1 MWIDGVDF
9 DGRLIKA
16 LHKQSLNARH
26 EQPLVVFAGAGVSIG
41 PPSNYPDFKGL
52 TLEIAKWSGYE
63 WDSKNEAIDRFLGRL
78 DQNGIKI
85 HQQVAERLSSP
96 VSRPTAL
103 HENILK
109 LFGRWDH
116 IRIVTTNFDAHFET
130 AAVTIYGQK
139 PIVFRAPALPLGNDF
154 AGIVCLHGSVRDD
167 PKRLI
172 LTDRDFGRTYLTE
185 GWATRFLLSLFGRYT
200 VLFVGYSHDDIV
212 MHYLSRG
219 LPPDKNGL
227 RFALVRADDDLQKWD
242 NLGIKALSF
251 PFEGRDDY
259 IGLDKAFAG
268 FVAHA
273 NRGILEIEQRIK
285 TLVEGLPTSLDD
297 EARDFLVDAL
307 TDIVSVRFF
316 THHAKKPEWLAW
328 VSERPLLSPL
338 FSQGDLTEID
348 QDFMDWIAQNFAVE
362 HPDAVFAVMNRHSK
376 TPHPR
381 FMQGITGRLAYSRD
395 VPDREVISKWI
406 PLLLEFLPFVSH
418 RADQSAFSYIL
429 KLALRQGAFA
439 AAVQLLD
446 HLTRPYSIL
455 KEAIA
460 FPDENDG
467 RKIEMEIG
475 FCGDYH
481 TLKRVWDKEGKP
493 HLPDLAFLLWPA
505 LVQNLNQSFL
515 LSCSWGMATAQ
526 WDPLSMHRSA
536 IEPHD
541 QDQFPHSEDL
551 LIDAARDCLEW
562 ALENSPE
569 VGQAWIDAAAAM
581 EPLLLRRLAVH
592 GMGVTTHK
600 DGNTKIRWL
609 IDKGFLFIHWMKH
622 EVFQLLKKAYPGA
635 DPALRKALLTIIE
648 EGIDARPEKDEEAPI
663 RKAYKK
669 SGFFHWLS
677 QADPDCREVADR
689 LADIRQAH
697 AGIVFEPE
705 AHPDLNYWMS
715 SGGFGHRSPH
725 SVEELLGK
733 RPAEWWK
740 FIVDYRGDPF
750 EGPGRDGLL
759 GTIREAVQQDFAWG
773 QELADLLIEHADPA
787 SDLWRN
793 VLHGWWGA
801 RLSTAQWKIV
811 LTTMNSEGL
820 TRNHVHDIADLLL
833 MGVEK
838 KEGIPVRLL
847 SLADRVAKQVWAV
860 LANEDGEMEDR
871 DRLGRAIDHPAGK
884 LAEFW
889 LNTLSRGRKKTDPK
903 QGMPKRFRD
912 RFTMIISD
920 GGNAGALG
928 RAVLASQ
935 LRFLFSVDEAWTK
948 THLIPLMD
956 WERDALVARQAW
968 SGWLAA
974 GRPTE
979 PLLTELLPYYRK
991 AFHRL
996 ASELREEGERFTE
1009 HVTYISLFFMDD
1021 PRDNGWLWEFL
1032 KATSNEDRIHFASE
1046 IGRHL
1051 TPMSN
1056 EVKKGLWDRWL
1067 KSYWQGRNQGIPCL
1081 LSNGEL
1087 CEMVKWVVELEPVF
1101 TEAVEGIRNGR
1112 VPHFDN
1118 TSMFYR
1124 LEQEKKDMVKR
1135 IPEAV
1140 ARLLVH
1146 LTSDAQMPRYFC
1158 HELEPLVDQL
1168 ISAGA
1173 PQRLLEK
1180 LCENLAAIGCPN
1192 TSNLLNNLG
1201 NNLS

>member
-1 MWIDGVDF
+1 
-9 DGRLIKA
+9 
-16 LHKQSLNARH
+16 
-26 EQPLVVFAGAGVSIG
+26 
-41 PPSNYPDFKGL
+41 
-52 TLEIAKWSGYE
+52 
-63 WDSKNEAIDRFLGRL
+63 
-78 DQNGIKI
+78 
-85 HQQVAERLSSP
+85 
-96 VSRPTAL
+96 
-103 HENILK
+103 
-109 LFGRWDH
+109 
-116 IRIVTTNFDAHFET
+116 
-130 AAVTIYGQK
+130 
-139 PIVFRAPALPLGNDF
+139 LGNDF
-154 AGIVCLHGSVRDD
+154 AGIVYLHGSVRDD
-167 PKRLI
+167 NPRRLV
-172 LTDRDFGRTYLTE
+172 LTDQDFGRAYLTE
-185 GWATRFLLSLFGRYT
+185 GWATRFLLALFGRYT

-242 NLGIKALSF
+242 NRGIKALSF

-259 IGLDKAFAG
+259 TGLVKAFAG

-273 NRGILEIEQRIK
+273 NSGILEVEQRIK

-297 EARDFLVDAL
+297 EAWDFLVDAL
-307 TDIVSVRFF
+307 SDIVSVRFF
-316 THHAKKPEWLAW
+316 TRHAKKPEWLAW
-328 VSERPLLSPL
+328 VSERPFLAPL

-348 QDFMDWIAQNFAVE
+348 WTFIDWIAQNFAVE
-362 HPDAVFAVMNRHSK
+362 HPDAVFAVMNRHSQ

-429 KLALRQGAFA
+429 KRALRQREFA
-439 AAVQLLD
+439 AAVQLLG
-446 HLTRPYSIL
+446 HLTRPHSIL

-467 RKIEMEIG
+467 RKIEMKIG

-481 TLKRVWDKEGKP
+481 TLKRIWDKEGKP
-493 HLPDLAFLLWPA
+493 HLPDLAFSLWPA
-505 LVQNLNQSFL
+505 LVQNLNQAFL
-515 LSCSWGMATAQ
+515 LSCSWGTATAQ

-551 LIDAARDCLEW
+551 LIDATRDCLEW

-569 VGQAWIDAAAAM
+569 VGHAWVDAAATM

-600 DGNTKIRWL
+600 DGNAKIRWL
-609 IDKGFLFIHWMKH
+609 LDKGFLFVPWMKH

-635 DPALRKALLTIIE
+635 DPALRKAMLSIIE
-648 EGIDARPEKDEEAPI
+648 KGIDARPEKDEKTPI
-663 RKAYKK
+663 RKAYEKF
-669 SGFFHWLS
+669 GFFHWLS
-677 QADPDCREVADR
+677 KADPGCREVADR

-715 SGGFGHRSPH
+715 RGGVGHRSPH
-725 SVEELLGK
+725 SVEELLGR

-740 FIVDYRGDPF
+740 FILDYQGDPF
-750 EGPGRDGLL
+750 EGPDRDGLL
-759 GTIREAVQQDFAWG
+759 GTISEAVQQDFVWG
-773 QELADLLIEHADPA
+773 RELADLLSDHADPA
-787 SDLWRN
+787 PDLWQS
-793 VLHGWWGA
+793 VLRGWRGA
-801 RLSTAQWKIV
+801 RLLPGQWKIV
-811 LTTMNSEGL
+811 LTTVNSEGMA
-820 TRNHVHDIADLLL
+820 RKHSHDIADLLL
-833 MGVEK
+833 RGVEK
-838 KEGIPVRLL
+838 KEGIPVRL
-847 SLADRVAKQVWAV
+847 SILADRVAKQVWGV
-860 LANEDGEMEDR
+860 LPSDEDEETDER
-871 DRLGRAIDHPAGK
+871 DGLGRAINHPAGK

-889 LNTLSRGRKKTDPK
+889 LKGLSQGRKKTDPK
-903 QGMPKRFRD
+903 QGMPKRFKD
-912 RFTMIISD
+912 RFTMIINED
-920 GGNAGALG
+920 GNAGALG
-928 RAVLASQ
+928 RAVLASR
-935 LRFLFSVDEAWTK
+935 LRFLFSMDEVWTK

-979 PLLTELLPYYRK
+979 PILTELLPYYRK

-1009 HVTYISLFFMDD
+1009 HVAYISLFFMND
-1021 PRDNGWLWEFL
+1021 PRDNGWLGEFL
-1032 KATSNEDRIHFASE
+1032 KAASDEDRIHFASE
-1046 IGRHL
+1046 IDRHL
-1051 TPMSN
+1051 APMSN
-1056 EVKKGLWDRWL
+1056 EVKKDLWDRWL
-1067 KSYWQGRNQGIPCL
+1067 KSYWQGRNQGIPRM
-1081 LSNGEL
+1081 LSDGEL
-1087 CEMVKWVVELEPVF
+1087 REWIVELEPVF
-1101 TEAVEGIRNGR
+1101 TEAVEVIRNGR
-1112 VPHFDN
+1112 VPHFDHA
-1118 TSMFYR
+1118 SLFFR
-1124 LEQEKKDMVKR
+1124 LEQEKKDMIAR

-1168 ISAGA
+1168 ISAEA

-1180 LCENLAAIGCPN
+1180 LCENLAVIGCPN
-1192 TSNLLNNLG
+1192 TPNLLSNLGANV
-1201 NNLS
+1201 S

>member
-635 DPALRKALLTIIE
+635 DPALRKALLTII
-648 EGIDARPEKDEEAPI
+648 R
-663 RKAYKK
+663 
-669 SGFFHWLS
+669 
-677 QADPDCREVADR
+677 
-689 LADIRQAH
+689 
-697 AGIVFEPE
+697 
-705 AHPDLNYWMS
+705 
-715 SGGFGHRSPH
+715 
-725 SVEELLGK
+725 
-733 RPAEWWK
+733 
-740 FIVDYRGDPF
+740 
-750 EGPGRDGLL
+750 RD
-759 GTIREAVQQDFAWG
+759 
-773 QELADLLIEHADPA
+773 
-787 SDLWRN
+787 
-793 VLHGWWGA
+793 
-801 RLSTAQWKIV
+801 
-811 LTTMNSEGL
+811 
-820 TRNHVHDIADLLL
+820 
-833 MGVEK
+833 
-838 KEGIPVRLL
+838 
-847 SLADRVAKQVWAV
+847 
-860 LANEDGEMEDR
+860 
-871 DRLGRAIDHPAGK
+871 
-884 LAEFW
+884 
-889 LNTLSRGRKKTDPK
+889 
-903 QGMPKRFRD
+903 
-912 RFTMIISD
+912 
-920 GGNAGALG
+920 
-928 RAVLASQ
+928 
-935 LRFLFSVDEAWTK
+935 
-948 THLIPLMD
+948 
-956 WERDALVARQAW
+956 
-968 SGWLAA
+968 
-974 GRPTE
+974 
-979 PLLTELLPYYRK
+979 
-991 AFHRL
+991 
-996 ASELREEGERFTE
+996 
-1009 HVTYISLFFMDD
+1009 
-1021 PRDNGWLWEFL
+1021 
-1032 KATSNEDRIHFASE
+1032 
-1046 IGRHL
+1046 
-1051 TPMSN
+1051 
-1056 EVKKGLWDRWL
+1056 
-1067 KSYWQGRNQGIPCL
+1067 
-1081 LSNGEL
+1081 
-1087 CEMVKWVVELEPVF
+1087 
-1101 TEAVEGIRNGR
+1101 
-1112 VPHFDN
+1112 
-1118 TSMFYR
+1118 
-1124 LEQEKKDMVKR
+1124 
-1135 IPEAV
+1135 
-1140 ARLLVH
+1140 
-1146 LTSDAQMPRYFC
+1146 
-1158 HELEPLVDQL
+1158 
-1168 ISAGA
+1168 
-1173 PQRLLEK
+1173 
-1180 LCENLAAIGCPN
+1180 
-1192 TSNLLNNLG
+1192 
-1201 NNLS
+1201 